1 MLNGVQF
8 KKGAMAFLLVDLI
21 HYDPNV
27 WADPDV
33 FNPDRYVY
41 MCDSQCTP
49 VYYYSIYTYVAYCML
64 QYMW

>member
-33 FNPDRYVY
+33 FNPDRYV
-41 MCDSQCTP
+41 CVT
-49 VYYYSIYTYVAYCML
+49 VNVL
-64 QYMW
+64 QYTIIVYIHT

>member
-21 HYDPNV
+21 HHDPNV

-33 FNPDRYVY
+33 FNPDRYAWQS
-41 MCDSQCTP
+41 M
-49 VYYYSIYTYVAYCML
+49 YSSIL
-64 QYMW
+64 L